1 MKTKV
6 IEVSELQR
14 FEANIEALK
23 NDSAVSSA
31 LIENSIE
38 DLKGI
43 NALMRG
49 QADEISV
56 MITNLVDQKADLEV
70 SIKMNE
76 SLIEKLSE
84 AFA

>member
-6 IEVSELQR
+6 IEVSELQK

-38 DLKGI
+38 DLKVTNG
-43 NALMRG
+43 LMKN
-49 QADEISV
+49 QAEEIDA
-56 MITNLVDQKADLEV
+56 MIANLVDKKASLEV
-70 SIKMNE
+70 SIKTNAA
-76 SLIEKLSE
+76 LIEKLSE

>member
-1 MKTKV
+1 MKAKV
-6 IEVSELQR
+6 IEVSELQK
-14 FEANIEALK
+14 FGANIESLK
-23 NDSAVSSA
+23 NDSAISSA

-43 NALMRG
+43 NELMRG
-49 QADEISV
+49 QAAEISV
-56 MITNLVDQKADLEV
+56 MIANLADQKADLEV

>member
-1 MKTKV
+1 MKAKV
-6 IEVSELQR
+6 IEVSELQK
-14 FEANIEALK
+14 FEANIETLK

-43 NALMRG
+43 NALMQG
-49 QADEISV
+49 QATEISA
-56 MITNLVDQKADLEV
+56 MIANLVDKKADLEV

-84 AFA
+84 AFV